1 MLFFP
6 ARRTAARTVRVSS
19 PPASPAPPPQPV
31 RPESAGLSA
40 QRPSILL
47 LAALSTVGPFS
58 IDTFLP
64 ALPALAAGLHTSS
77 LKAQQAL
84 SAYLIG
90 FALMSLW
97 HGPISDALG
106 RRPVVLVSMAVY
118 VVAAFACTFAQ
129 SIEWLIGARLVQGLS
144 GGAGFIITR
153 AIIRDCFEGVA
164 AQRML
169 SNVMVIFTIAPAMA
183 PLLGGYL
190 DTWFGWRSV
199 FGFMLAASVALWLWL
214 WLALPET
221 LGAAQRRPLHP
232 LPLARAYVQVFTR
245 IEFGLLASCLAFN
258 FSAFFIYIMASPAF
272 VIDHLKMTGTDFAWL
287 FLPAIGGMMLG
298 NRIVNRYAGRI
309 SARRMVAL
317 GYTVMGAGVGV
328 NLLLQFTLA
337 PRLAPGSWLTFVS
350 IAPIAIAAIG
360 QSMITPTVQI
370 VLMDLFPDR
379 RGMMS
384 SCQGF
389 TQVLVSAFTAGLV
402 APLLSGSLQHLVL
415 GAVAF
420 YLTGLAF
427 WLAYQYRRSR
437 PAPGGN
443 G

>member
-1 MLFFP
+1 M
-6 ARRTAARTVRVSS
+6 ARTVRVST
-19 PPASPAPPPQPV
+19 PPASPAPPPQPAS
-31 RPESAGLSA
+31 PGLSA

-64 ALPALAAGLHTSS
+64 ALPALAAGLHTST
-77 LKAQQAL
+77 LQAQQAL

-97 HGPISDALG
+97 HGAISDALG

-118 VVAAFACTFAQ
+118 AAAALVCTAAP
-129 SIEWLIGARLVQGLS
+129 SIEVLIGARLVQGLS
-144 GGAGFIITR
+144 GGAGFVITR
-153 AIIRDCFEGVA
+153 AIVRDCFEGVA

-169 SNVMVIFTIAPAMA
+169 ANVMVIFAIAPAIA
-183 PLLGGYL
+183 PMLGGYL

-199 FGFMLAASVALWLWL
+199 FGFMLAASVALWVWL

-221 LGAAQRRPLHP
+221 LAAAQRQPLHP

-245 IEFGLLASCLAFN
+245 MEFGLLASCLAFN

-272 VIDHLKMTGTDFAWL
+272 VIDHLKMTGTDFGWL
-287 FLPAIGGMMLG
+287 FIPAIGGMMLG

-309 SARRMVAL
+309 SARRMVTL
-317 GYTVMGAGVGV
+317 GFAVMGVGV
-328 NLLLQFTLA
+328 GINLLLQFTLA
-337 PRLAPGSWLTFVS
+337 PRLAPGSWLTFIS
-350 IAPIAIAAIG
+350 IAPIALAAAG
-360 QSMITPTVQI
+360 QSLITPTVQI
-370 VLMDLFPDR
+370 MLMDLFPDR

-389 TQVLVSAFTAGLV
+389 TQVLVSALTAGVV
-402 APLLSGSLQHLVL
+402 APLLSGSAQHLVL
-415 GAVAF
+415 GAVGF
-420 YLTGLAF
+420 YVSGLAF
-427 WLAYQYRRSR
+427 WVAYQRTR
-437 PAPGGN
+437 PAAAHCE
-443 G
+443 

>member
-1 MLFFP
+1 M
-6 ARRTAARTVRVSS
+6 
-19 PPASPAPPPQPV
+19 PAPPAP
-31 RPESAGLSA
+31 SALSALSA
-40 QRPSILL
+40 QRPSTLL

-64 ALPALAAGLHTSS
+64 ALPALAAGLNAST
-77 LKAQQAL
+77 LQAQQAL
-84 SAYLIG
+84 SAYLAG

-97 HGPISDALG
+97 HGAISDALG

-118 VVAAFACTFAQ
+118 AAAALACTIAP
-129 SIEWLIGARLVQGLS
+129 SIELLIGARLVQGLS
-144 GGAGFIITR
+144 GGAGFVITR

-169 SNVMVIFTIAPAMA
+169 SNVMVIFAIAPALA

-199 FGFMLAASVALWLWL
+199 FGFMLAASMALWLWL

-221 LGAAQRRPLHP
+221 LAASQRRPLHP
-232 LPLARAYVQVFTR
+232 LPLARAYLQVFTR
-245 IEFGLLASCLAFN
+245 AEFGLLAGCLAFN

-272 VIDHLKMTGTDFAWL
+272 VINHLKLTGTDFGWL
-287 FLPAIGGMMLG
+287 FIPAIGGMMLG
-298 NRIVNRYAGRI
+298 NRIVNRFAGRI

-317 GYTVMGAGVGV
+317 GFTVMGAGVGI

-337 PRLAPGSWLTFVS
+337 PRLAPGSWLTFIS
-350 IAPIAIAAIG
+350 IAPIAVAAIG
-360 QSMITPTVQI
+360 QSLITPTVQI
-370 VLMDLFPDR
+370 LLMDLFPDR

-389 TQVLVSAFTAGLV
+389 TQVLVSALTAGVV
-402 APLLSGSLQHLVL
+402 APLLSDSAQQLVL
-415 GAVAF
+415 GAAAF

-427 WLAYQYRRSR
+427 WLAYQRSHTASAGAR
-437 PAPGGN
+437 
-443 G
+443 

>member
-1 MLFFP
+1 M
-6 ARRTAARTVRVSS
+6 RRTAARAVRVST
-19 PPASPAPPPQPV
+19 PPASPAPPPQPASP
-31 RPESAGLSA
+31 RLSA

-64 ALPALAAGLHTSS
+64 ALPALAAGLHTST
-77 LKAQQAL
+77 LQAQQAL

-97 HGPISDALG
+97 HGAISDALG

-118 VVAAFACTFAQ
+118 AAAALVCTAAP
-129 SIEWLIGARLVQGLS
+129 SIEVLIGARLVQGLS
-144 GGAGFIITR
+144 GGAGFVITR
-153 AIIRDCFEGVA
+153 AIVRDCFEGVA

-169 SNVMVIFTIAPAMA
+169 SNVMVIFAIAPAIA
-183 PLLGGYL
+183 PMLGGYL

-221 LGAAQRRPLHP
+221 LAAAQRRPLHP

-245 IEFGLLASCLAFN
+245 MEFGLLASCLAFN

-272 VIDHLKMTGTDFAWL
+272 VIDHLKMTGTDFGWL
-287 FLPAIGGMMLG
+287 FIPAIGGMMLG

-317 GYTVMGAGVGV
+317 GFAVMGVGV
-328 NLLLQFTLA
+328 GINLLLQFTLV
-337 PRLAPGSWLTFVS
+337 PRLAPGSWLTFIS
-350 IAPIAIAAIG
+350 IAPIAIAAAG
-360 QSMITPTVQI
+360 QSLITPTVQI
-370 VLMDLFPDR
+370 MLMDLFPDR

-389 TQVLVSAFTAGLV
+389 TQVLVSALTAGVV
-402 APLLSGSLQHLVL
+402 APLLSGSAQHLVL

-420 YLTGLAF
+420 YLSGLAF
-427 WLAYQYRRSR
+427 WVAYRCTR
-437 PAPGGN
+437 PATARGE
-443 G
+443 

>member
-1 MLFFP
+1 M
-6 ARRTAARTVRVSS
+6 RVST
-19 PPASPAPPPQPV
+19 PPASPAPPP
-31 RPESAGLSA
+31 RPASPGLSA

-64 ALPALAAGLHTSS
+64 ALPALAAGLHTST
-77 LKAQQAL
+77 LQAQQAL

-97 HGPISDALG
+97 HGAISDALG

-118 VVAAFACTFAQ
+118 AVAALVCTAAP
-129 SIEWLIGARLVQGLS
+129 SIEVLIGARLVQGLS
-144 GGAGFIITR
+144 GGAGFVITR
-153 AIIRDCFEGVA
+153 AIVRDCFEGVA

-169 SNVMVIFTIAPAMA
+169 SNVMVIFAIAPAIA
-183 PLLGGYL
+183 PMLGGYL

-199 FGFMLAASVALWLWL
+199 FGFMLAASVALWVWL

-221 LGAAQRRPLHP
+221 LAAAQRRPLHP

-272 VIDHLKMTGTDFAWL
+272 VIDHLKMTGTDFGWL
-287 FLPAIGGMMLG
+287 FIPAIGGMMLG

-309 SARRMVAL
+309 SARRMVTL
-317 GYTVMGAGVGV
+317 GFAVMGVGV
-328 NLLLQFTLA
+328 GINLLLQFTLA
-337 PRLAPGSWLTFVS
+337 PRLAPGSWLTFIS
-350 IAPIAIAAIG
+350 IAPIALAAAG
-360 QSMITPTVQI
+360 QSLITPTVQI
-370 VLMDLFPDR
+370 MLMDLFPDR

-389 TQVLVSAFTAGLV
+389 TQVLVSALTAGVV
-402 APLLSGSLQHLVL
+402 APLLSGSAQHLVL

-420 YLTGLAF
+420 YLSGLAF
-427 WLAYQYRRSR
+427 WVAYRRTR
-437 PAPGGN
+437 PAAAHGE
-443 G
+443 